1 VSLCLCESNSESR
14 AICRYICEKYADK
27 GNKGL
32 YGTDPL
38 SKASID
44 QWVEAEGQSFNPP
57 SSALVF
63 QLAFAPRMNI
73 KQDKV
78 AIRQNEEKLSKV
90 LDIYEK
96 RLGES
101 QFLAGDEFSLA
112 DLSHLPNTQYL
123 SATDKGKLFTSRTN
137 VGRWWDEISTRDS
150 WKKVVD
156 LQKSA

>member
-1 VSLCLCESNSESR
+1 
-14 AICRYICEKYADK
+14 
-27 GNKGL
+27 
-32 YGTDPL
+32 
-38 SKASID
+38 
-44 QWVEAEGQSFNPP
+44 
-57 SSALVF
+57 
-63 QLAFAPRMNI
+63 MNI

-156 LQKSA
+156 LQKSAW